1 VSALFEDTSPE
12 AEEVLIRVL
21 RQKTPSEKLA
31 LHFELMRWTR
41 ELAMAGLRR
50 RYPNASPEEL
60 RKRRAA
66 LLLDRETCIRVYGW
80 DPEKEGY

>member
-1 VSALFEDTSPE
+1 MSALFDDTSPE
-12 AEEVLIRVL
+12 AEEVLIRLL

-31 LHFELMRWTR
+31 LTFELMRWTR

-66 LLLDRETCIRVYGW
+66 LLLDRDTVMRVYGW